1 MKKPSRR
8 PGQDFKDSGFELTAV
23 LRTLFTSDFFKNA
36 RYNKIKSPAELVVST
51 LRMVGGAEMPRP
63 HYGEDIAM
71 QPTYMGQDLL
81 NPPSVEGW
89 HTGVE
94 WINSGSLMS
103 RINFAAQMVANDLP
117 GVQGIISASKPKGRC
132 LLRRSSMPVWI
143 LMGPLQAGTD
153 TREELLAQAQEGGP
167 LRWDTVLS

>member
-1 MKKPSRR
+1 
-8 PGQDFKDSGFELTAV
+8 
-23 LRTLFTSDFFKNA
+23 
-36 RYNKIKSPAELVVST
+36 
-51 LRMVGGAEMPRP
+51 
-63 HYGEDIAM
+63 M

-103 RINFAAQMVANDLP
+103 RINFAAQMVGDTNLP
-117 GVQGIISASKPKGRC
+117 GVEGIIQRIKAKGTLSPEAFVDAC
-132 LLRRSSMPVWI
+132 LD

-153 TREELLAQAQEGGP
+153 TREELLTQAQDGGP
-167 LRWDTVLS
+167 LRWDTDAEVKASTARVGEMLQLIVSMREFQFN

>member
-1 MKKPSRR
+1 M
-8 PGQDFKDSGFELTAV
+8 

-103 RINFAAQMVANDLP
+103 RINFLLRWLAIRVCP
-117 GVQGIISASKPKGRC
+117 GYRASFSASKPKGRY
-132 LLRRSSMPVWI
+132 LLRRSSMRASI
-143 LMGPLQAGTD
+143 
-153 TREELLAQAQEGGP
+153 
-167 LRWDTVLS
+167 